1 MNRVLVPQYQHQK
14 PGQDVGEKQRV
25 GRSGGVCFGV
35 KGVINKGVE
44 GKSSILL
51 CDDLDSTLCDL
62 TGEKAFGSEGE
73 GQLLQLK

>member
-1 MNRVLVPQYQHQK
+1 M
-14 PGQDVGEKQRV
+14 
-25 GRSGGVCFGV
+25 CFGA

-51 CDDLDSTLCDL
+51 CDDPDSTLSDL
-62 TGEKAFGSEGE
+62 TGEKAFGSKGE

>member
-1 MNRVLVPQYQHQK
+1 M
-14 PGQDVGEKQRV
+14 
-25 GRSGGVCFGV
+25 CFGA

-62 TGEKAFGSEGE
+62 TGEKAFGSKGE